1 MTDENLKL
9 NLVDYARRAYN
20 RGLVGG
26 TGGNFSARLGSGKMA
41 ITASGLNLGD
51 TSEENLVE
59 MDISTYEWQN
69 NGPYIPSKEYLFHA
83 DILRLRPEIGAVLHI
98 HPPYATA
105 FAVLKRDIPMVTDAA
120 FKQPEMPRV
129 PFAPSGTEELQ
140 QNVVNAINA
149 NPDCKVLLLEQHGI
163 ICLGEDIRW
172 AYDIA
177 DLTEELARIA
187 FLKETLESVS
197 FGGGGT
203 D

>member
-1 MTDENLKL
+1 MDRVKQKEE
-9 NLVDYARRAYN
+9 LVRFAQRTYN

-26 TGGNFSARLGSGKMA
+26 TGGNFSARIAENQMA

-51 TSEENLVE
+51 TSMKNLIE
-59 MDISTYEWQN
+59 MEIDSYSWRSE
-69 NGPYIPSKEYLFHA
+69 GEYIPSKEYLFHA
-83 DILRLRPEIGAVLHI
+83 DILRLRPDVAAVLHI

-120 FKQPEMPRV
+120 FKQPKMPRV
-129 PFAPSGTEELQ
+129 PFAPSGTKELQ
-140 QNVVNAINA
+140 SNVVSALEN

-163 ICLGEDIRW
+163 ICLGTSIRW

-187 FLKETLESVS
+187 YLKENLARS
-197 FGGGGT
+197 
-203 D
+203 

>member
-1 MTDENLKL
+1 MEKVKQKEE
-9 NLVDYARRAYN
+9 LVRFAQRTYN

-26 TGGNFSARLGSGKMA
+26 TGGNFSARIAENQMA

-51 TSEENLVE
+51 TSLENLIE
-59 MDISTYEWQN
+59 MEIDSYNWRSE
-69 NGPYIPSKEYLFHA
+69 GDYIPSKEYLFHA
-83 DILRLRPEIGAVLHI
+83 DILRLRPDVEAVLHI

-120 FKQPEMPRV
+120 FKQPKMPRV
-129 PFAPSGTEELQ
+129 PFAPSGTKELQ
-140 QNVVNAINA
+140 SNVVSALEN

-163 ICLGEDIRW
+163 ICLGTSIRW

-187 FLKETLESVS
+187 YLKENLARS
-197 FGGGGT
+197 
-203 D
+203 

>member
-1 MTDENLKL
+1 MTNDDIKKKL
-9 NLVDYARRAYN
+9 IDYARRTYK

-26 TGGNFSARLGSGKMA
+26 TGGNFSARLSDGAMA

-51 TSEENLVE
+51 TSMDNLIE
-59 MDISTYEWQN
+59 MDITTYEYHP
-69 NGPYIPSKEYLFHA
+69 NGQYVPSKEYLFHA
-83 DILRLRPEIGAVLHI
+83 DILRLRPDVGAVLHI

-120 FKQPEMPRV
+120 FKQPPMPRV
-129 PFAPSGTEELQ
+129 PFEPSGTKELQ
-140 QNVVNAINA
+140 ANVVEAINT
-149 NPDCKVLLLEQHGI
+149 NPGCKVVLLEQHGI

-187 FLKETLESVS
+187 YLTETLS
-197 FGGGGT
+197 
-203 D
+203 